1 MLQSPE
7 MGTIESL
14 VRSSRK
20 QGKLFTVD
28 DKEKSAVEQLIKAT
42 WQKQFVGHGK
52 DALGLSHTNIQVS
65 ISAHQHHYHHH
76 PFICPSHS
84 PSLPPYIIHLLAH
97 MDNLAST
104 DHYQSVPSSL

>member
-20 QGKLFTVD
+20 QGNLFRAD

-42 WQKQFVGHGK
+42 WQQQFVGHGK
-52 DALGLSHTNIQVS
+52 DAVGLSHTNIQVS
-65 ISAHQHHYHHH
+65 VAAHQHHH
-76 PFICPSHS
+76 
-84 PSLPPYIIHLLAH
+84 PYIGTHG
-97 MDNLAST
+97 
-104 DHYQSVPSSL
+104 